1 MHCPNFS
8 ECNVV
13 VIGDAM
19 LDRYLHGDTFR
30 ISPEAP
36 VPVVNIYG
44 EEERVGGAA
53 NVAVNVSAL
62 GARCT
67 LIAAIGQ
74 DDAGAI
80 LKRMLSVQNV
90 DCDLIESTYM
100 STITKLRVIGRQQQL
115 LRLDFEKYYAW
126 QAKFLEH
133 KLEAKLSHANVLIIS
148 DYAKGMIAEPQALIQ
163 FAKAR
168 GIRVIV
174 DPKSEDL
181 SVYQGANI
189 LTPNM
194 KEFEA
199 MVGKCNTEEDIV
211 IRAQELIR
219 QYDFEALL
227 ITRGAQGMTLVEK
240 QNNQFHHI
248 PAKAREV
255 FDITG
260 AGDTVVAVLATC
272 LGLGK
277 DYLYAAKLSNV
288 AAGISVAKLGTAT
301 IGVEELEHHLNEVVV
316 NSSITGVVTKS
327 ELLVAL
333 KKCKEKNQKI
343 VMTNGCFDLLH
354 TGHLSYLQEA
364 KALGDCLVVAINDD
378 ASVKRLKGDSRPLNR
393 LQDRMLALA
402 ALKSVDYVVSFSED
416 TPRSL
421 ISDVLP
427 DVLVKGGDY
436 KIDQIAGAKEVMANG
451 GEIKILQFVDGYSTT
466 QLVERIHQTNQQVG
480 EVV

>member
-1 MHCPNFS
+1 MHYPNFS
-8 ECNVV
+8 ECKVV
-13 VIGDAM
+13 VIGDVM
-19 LDRYLHGDTFR
+19 LDRYLHGDTSR

-36 VPVVNIYG
+36 VPVVNIHG

-53 NVAVNVSAL
+53 NVAVNVAAL

-74 DDAGAI
+74 DEAGAM
-80 LKRMLSVQNV
+80 LKKMLLSQKV

-126 QAKFLEH
+126 SAKSLEH
-133 KLEAKLSHANVLIIS
+133 KLEAKLSNAKVLIIS

-168 GIRVIV
+168 GIRVVV
-174 DPKSEDL
+174 DPKNEDL
-181 SVYQGANI
+181 SVYQGADI

-199 MVGKCNTEEDIV
+199 MVGECHSDDDIV
-211 IRAQELIR
+211 MRAQALIH
-219 QYDFEALL
+219 QYNFEALL
-227 ITRGAQGMTLVEK
+227 ITRGAHGMTLVEK
-240 QNNQFHHI
+240 HNNQYHHI

-272 LGLGK
+272 LGLDK
-277 DYLYAAKLSNV
+277 DYLFSAKLSNV
-288 AAGISVAKLGTAT
+288 AAGISVGKLGTAT
-301 IGVEELEHHLNEVVV
+301 IGVEELDRHFSETDINRSISGVV
-316 NSSITGVVTKS
+316 NKNQ
-327 ELLVAL
+327 LLLAL
-333 KKCKEKNQKI
+333 KKHKAQNQKI

-354 TGHLSYLQEA
+354 TGHLAYLQEA
-364 KALGDCLVVAINDD
+364 KALGDCLVVAVNDD
-378 ASVKRLKGDSRPLNR
+378 DSVKRLKGESRPLNR
-393 LQDRMLALA
+393 LHDRMLALA

-416 TPRSL
+416 TPRAL

-436 KIDQIAGAKEVMANG
+436 ETTQIAGAQEVMANG
-451 GEIKILQFVDGYSTT
+451 GEVKILQFVDGYSTT
-466 QLVERIHQTNQQVG
+466 QLVERIHQSNQQVG

>member
-1 MHCPNFS
+1 MHYPNFS
-8 ECNVV
+8 ECKVV
-13 VIGDAM
+13 VIGDVM
-19 LDRYLHGDTFR
+19 LDRYLHGDTSR

-36 VPVVNIYG
+36 VPVVNIHG

-53 NVAVNVSAL
+53 NVAVNVAAL

-74 DDAGAI
+74 DEAGSM
-80 LKRMLSVQNV
+80 LKKMLLSQKV

-126 QAKFLEH
+126 SAKFLEH
-133 KLEAKLSHANVLIIS
+133 KLESKLSNANVLIIS

-168 GIRVIV
+168 GIRVVV
-174 DPKSEDL
+174 DPKNEDL
-181 SVYQGANI
+181 SVYQGADI

-199 MVGKCNTEEDIV
+199 MVGECHSDDDIV
-211 IRAQELIR
+211 TRAQALIR
-219 QYDFEALL
+219 QYNFEALL
-227 ITRGAQGMTLVEK
+227 ITRGAHGMTLVEK
-240 QNNQFHHI
+240 NNNQYHHI

-260 AGDTVVAVLATC
+260 AGDTVIAVLATC
-272 LGLGK
+272 LGLDK
-277 DYLYAAKLSNV
+277 DYLFSAKLSNV
-288 AAGISVAKLGTAT
+288 AAGISVGKLGTAT
-301 IGVEELEHHLNEVVV
+301 IGIEELDRHFSETDINRNISGVV
-316 NSSITGVVTKS
+316 NKTQ
-327 ELLVAL
+327 LLSAL
-333 KKCKEKNQKI
+333 KEHKEKNKKI

-354 TGHLSYLQEA
+354 TGHLAYLQEA
-364 KALGDCLVVAINDD
+364 KALGDYLVVAVNDD
-378 ASVKRLKGDSRPLNR
+378 ESVKRLKGESRPLNR
-393 LQDRMLALA
+393 LHDRMLALA

-416 TPRSL
+416 TPRAL
-421 ISDVLP
+421 ICDVLP

-436 KIDQIAGAKEVMANG
+436 EIPQIAGAKEVIANG
-451 GEIKILQFVDGYSTT
+451 GEVKILQFVDGYSTT
-466 QLVERIHQTNQQVG
+466 QLVERIHQSNQQVG